1 MKEIKNNHCVYELKV
16 LCLSYIVE
24 KLNPLSPLQGNSSWW
39 VSHGLLNIKSVPH
52 ALIVNVN

>member
-1 MKEIKNNHCVYELKV
+1 MKEIENNHCVYELKV
-16 LCLSYIVE
+16 LCLSYTVE
-24 KLNPLSPLQGNSSWW
+24 KLNPLQGNSSWW